1 MPPVLQGGHLFFPQA
16 LGERSSLVR
25 ALEAVVGAGWESALP
40 VGNLPSLWPL
50 FLVRFPRL
58 ELERAFS
65 HQGVY
70 FPAVSDVGKSRML
83 RLERSRAAVK
93 DFLGTGLGTQP
104 SDRWVPAH
112 RKTNQDGPGT
122 AEPSGDFNLP
132 QPWRLSKPENPLA
145 QLHLKICVSKY
156 HQAQEKSFPRIPL
169 PNLSQNCLVS
179 LPPTATPA
187 NLQSEA
193 GLPEL

>member
-1 MPPVLQGGHLFFPQA
+1 MGKCPPS
-16 LGERSSLVR
+16 GEPPLTVASIF
-25 ALEAVVGAGWESALP
+25 SASP
-40 VGNLPSLWPL
+40 GV
-50 FLVRFPRL
+50 
-58 ELERAFS
+58 ELEKAFS

-93 DFLGTGLGTQP
+93 DFLGTGLGTLP

-122 AEPSGDFNLP
+122 AKSSGVFNLP

-169 PNLSQNCLVS
+169 PNL
-179 LPPTATPA
+179 A
-187 NLQSEA
+187 
-193 GLPEL
+193 